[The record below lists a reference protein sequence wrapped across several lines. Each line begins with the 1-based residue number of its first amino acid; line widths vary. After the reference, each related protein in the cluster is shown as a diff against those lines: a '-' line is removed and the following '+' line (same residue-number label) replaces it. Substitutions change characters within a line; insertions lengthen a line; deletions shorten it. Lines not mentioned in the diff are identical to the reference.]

1 MAVFSAL
8 ILLAAPSASPP
19 PPTMA
24 VRLEARASV
33 RIVRGARL
41 TWDPSAAPPVAAR
54 ATRATVRLEDG
65 RRAAAH
71 LIEFE

>member
-8 ILLAAPSASPP
+8 ILLATPSAASPP
-19 PPTMA
+19 PPRA
-24 VRLEARASV
+24 VRVEARASV

-41 TWDPSAAPPVAAR
+41 TWDAATLPPEEAR
-54 ATRATVRLEDG
+54 RTRATVRLEDG
-65 RRAAAH
+65 RTTPAQ